1 MAPFLAMTSRQTFLR
16 PSAQAAATRRACCER
31 QMARTRAL
39 NAVFPKAGRPACRSS
54 RSRWRNRFRS
64 QAQNFSIGFK
74 SGDLGGTDQRMTL
87 AVAWAAALSRVR
99 RNASLSHSTN
109 HGPCSFTGFKLRI
122 APVSLPRFTPALT
135 PKAYNSEEK
144 GCQRCR
150 SQGHKEDR
158 EDLEERDSTTRQRL
172 AICAHSH
179 SVTKSGLSKTV
190 SQETAR

>member
-1 MAPFLAMTSRQTFLR
+1 MAPFLAMASRQTFRR

-87 AVAWAAALSRVR
+87 TV
-99 RNASLSHSTN
+99 NTHSETDK
-109 HGPCSFTGFKLRI
+109 TR
-122 APVSLPRFTPALT
+122 
-135 PKAYNSEEK
+135 
-144 GCQRCR
+144 
-150 SQGHKEDR
+150 
-158 EDLEERDSTTRQRL
+158 TRQMWHYLNCYKR
-172 AICAHSH
+172 AGCTFHSA
-179 SVTKSGLSKTV
+179 S
-190 SQETAR
+190 R